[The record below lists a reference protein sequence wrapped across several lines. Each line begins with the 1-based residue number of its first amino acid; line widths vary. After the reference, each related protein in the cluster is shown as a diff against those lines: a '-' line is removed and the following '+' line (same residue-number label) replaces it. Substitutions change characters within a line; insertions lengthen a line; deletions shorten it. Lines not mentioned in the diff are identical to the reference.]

1 VTESARR
8 CAAWDTDEETA
19 AMSEHELNL
28 PCPDCGCPVKD
39 HNAVNRVMDGS
50 RIAHCGGWGA
60 CWKTRDHPD
69 YVEVV
74 LRFLQEEK
82 Q

>member
-1 VTESARR
+1 VRR
-8 CAAWDTDEETA
+8 LDTHEMTA
-19 AMSEHELNL
+19 AMSDHELNL
-28 PCPDCGCPVKD
+28 PCPDCGCPVID

-50 RIAHCGGWGA
+50 RIAHCGGCGA

-69 YVEVV
+69 YVKVV
-74 LRFLQEEK
+74 LRFLQEDK